1 VPSRKNETTAEDVDR
16 YLAKVPQ
23 QQRTALE
30 RLRKT
35 IRAAAPKATEGI
47 SYSIPAFRIEGRP
60 FIWYAAWKNHCSL
73 YPLSDSV
80 LQAHAG
86 NLKGYSTAKGTIRFP
101 PDEPLPASFVRDLVK
116 QRMAETLERGTR
128 RARANP

>member
-23 QQRTALE
+23 QHRAALE

-35 IRAAAPKATEGI
+35 IRAAAPKASEGI
-47 SYSIPAFRIEGRP
+47 SYGIPAFRIGGRP

-73 YPLSDSV
+73 YPLSESV
-80 LQAHAG
+80 LRAHARQLQG
-86 NLKGYSTAKGTIRFP
+86 CSTAKGTLRFQ
-101 PDEPLPASFVRDLVK
+101 PDKPLPSAFVRDLVK
-116 QRMAETLERGTR
+116 QRLAETLERAPR
-128 RARANP
+128 

>member
-1 VPSRKNETTAEDVDR
+1 MPSRRNETTAEDVDR

-23 QQRTALE
+23 QHRAALE
-30 RLRKT
+30 KLRKT

-47 SYSIPAFRIEGRP
+47 SYGIPAFRIEGRP

-80 LQAHAG
+80 LQAHEKH
-86 NLKGYSTAKGTIRFP
+86 LKGYSIAKGTIRFP
-101 PDEPLPASFVRDLVK
+101 PGKPLPAAFVRDLIK
-116 QRMAETLERGTR
+116 QRMAETLERGLR
-128 RARANP
+128 